1 MTDRASQAMA
11 VAFSAGALFTE
22 VLYAAES
29 ADPFTRTVLS
39 VFTIAGLYGYV
50 VMNELPHN

>member
-50 VMNELPHN
+50 VMNELPHH